1 MTKLSPSAAE
11 SRVIIGKIGAPHG
24 VSGALKIIPI
34 TDFPDRFADMKTV
47 YVDKDLLH
55 IASVQVKNDGQLIL
69 MSFEEYPTRETA
81 AQLTKKLLYVDRSEV
96 VPLQKGQYYTFD
108 IIGLEAFNEAGE
120 SLGLVTDVL
129 QTGSNDVYV
138 VSKKGDSA
146 QLLIPALKSVVLE
159 IEIATGRMIV
169 RLPEEMN

>member
-1 MTKLSPSAAE
+1 MENLI
-11 SRVIIGKIGAPHG
+11 VIGKIGAPHG
-24 VSGALKIIPI
+24 IRGEVRIIPL

-138 VSKKGDSA
+138 ASPEDGGQ
-146 QLLIPALKSVVLE
+146 QLLIPALRKVVKE
-159 IEIATGRMIV
+159 IDLAAGRMV
-169 RLPEEMN
+169 VDMPEELD